1 MTMTRRQL
9 ALGALGS
16 GLLAGCGAMPGGEMT
31 PMARHHAKM
40 HGPAPSLS
48 TEGLARIAPALR
60 GEVER
65 GIFPGAIALVA
76 HRGEIVYHEAVGFR
90 DAAKTQPMTRDAIF
104 RLASMTKP
112 ITSVATMM
120 LVEQGRLKIEDPI
133 VRWLPELANLKVET
147 PAGDVALVRPIT
159 VQDLL
164 MHTAGFVY
172 GAASPS
178 PRIKQMY
185 ADLAIE
191 ANEVDVPGDE
201 MLRRLGTIPLL
212 HQPGTTWFYSI
223 ATDVLGLLL
232 ERVTRTRL
240 DALFDSM
247 LIQPLGMTDTAW
259 WVQPA
264 KKARLAETLD
274 SDAQKATMLR
284 AYRHDTDP
292 APRTYLKGGAGLV
305 GTSTDYQKFAQMVL
319 DGGTDGQR
327 RYLSRKTVEYMLS
340 DHLPGR
346 SAGAP
351 VPTTGPGYGF
361 GLGWGVRIHQG
372 VAWTPGSIGDAMW
385 AGAWGTSF
393 WIDPRERLVGVLM
406 AQAPSNRLHTRM
418 LYKNLVYGALS

>member
-1 MTMTRRQL
+1 ML
-9 ALGALGS
+9 
-16 GLLAGCGAMPGGEMT
+16 
-31 PMARHHAKM
+31 
-40 HGPAPSLS
+40 
-48 TEGLARIAPALR
+48 
-60 GEVER
+60 
-65 GIFPGAIALVA
+65 
-76 HRGEIVYHEAVGFR
+76 FR
-90 DAAKTQPMTRDAIF
+90 
-104 RLASMTKP
+104 S
-112 ITSVATMM
+112 
-120 LVEQGRLKIEDPI
+120 
-133 VRWLPELANLKVET
+133 
-147 PAGDVALVRPIT
+147 
-159 VQDLL
+159 
-164 MHTAGFVY
+164 
-172 GAASPS
+172 
-178 PRIKQMY
+178 
-185 ADLAIE
+185 
-191 ANEVDVPGDE
+191 
-201 MLRRLGTIPLL
+201 
-212 HQPGTTWFYSI
+212 YSI

-259 WVQPA
+259 WVPPA

-393 WIDPRERLVGVLM
+393 WIDPRERLVGILYC
-406 AQAPSNRLHTRM
+406 RM
-418 LYKNLVYGALS
+418 SQSTWLSCAET